1 METSSDDLQ
10 KRPRIANPDTLAQSA
25 DYGIRTGATQL
36 LSSGV
41 VGPYQLLEGRGQ
53 PDVDAEDASR
63 ARQLDRRHAHDREWR
78 SIDRDRA
85 AQHRR
90 IAAELR
96 EPYRVA
102 DYRDR
107 AGLDS
112 LETAPMG
119 GPRSHRIEVVGL
131 HHLGR
136 HDPGL
141 ASDTHANRSRYKRR
155 RGDVF
160 EHVAGRLPNI
170 EKVRIGIR

>member
-25 DYGIRTGATQL
+25 DYGIATGATQL

-41 VGPYQLLEGRGQ
+41 VGPYQVLEGRGQ
-53 PDVDAEDASR
+53 PDVDAEDALR
-63 ARQLDRRHAHDREWR
+63 ARQLDRRHAHDGERR
-78 SIDRDRA
+78 PVDGDRA

-107 AGLDS
+107 GGLDRF
-112 LETAPMG
+112 ERTPVD

-131 HHLGR
+131 HYLGR

-141 ASDTHANRSRYKRR
+141 ASDPHANRSRYKRR